1 MQNDHVHDWYFSPNF
16 IRDDQIKEDKKSE
29 ENNIYVGE
37 EKYLQ
42 GFGGETWKE
51 ENTWKTY
58 AKMAKY

>member
-1 MQNDHVHDWYFSPNF
+1 MVNSDALSGVWRKMQNDHVHDWYFSPNF

-42 GFGGETWKE
+42 GFGGET
-51 ENTWKTY
+51 
-58 AKMAKY
+58 